1 MAKVYKE
8 KRCNLFDDYGRPRLL
23 KDRTKGCPRDAD
35 SCHFVHPEDPEWR
48 SAKLSF
54 PPRNGVVADDD
65 THYYYALVDGEPDR
79 RRNSYDELPSSRRD
93 SRAQASRSKPPLSP
107 RKPADVEMGSSRR
120 RSRSPGPSTPSDSRT
135 APRKRYS
142 EDVRD
147 PRRPSASGD
156 SRKAS
161 PHYIKPDSK
170 PGSRP
175 SHTSSPLEPSRR
187 YSEQPRPPLVPS
199 MPTVPAFASHPQSSS
214 KGGFEKLSLDEQRR
228 VWHDRVDLMFAS
240 ITSRRDYTKIEKD
253 LENIKLL
260 SQSSRV
266 ADLPEE
272 DKARVNGQRTA
283 LELQLETKRKEINEN
298 IQRLMGTEFWP
309 AIKASELQNLEKT
322 FTDVKK
328 HVSEVKTSLE
338 ALQSSCNV
346 LLGVHGVATGST
358 SEASHDTERPPK
370 RRRVSEEAEA
380 PSSSAS
386 YPTPELEA
394 FREQLT
400 GLSRHVSDLENH
412 INQRHHIVQDEVE
425 LRINERLEE
434 EGFFSPVEEIQV
446 SRADIEAVVDAR
458 HSVLMQNIQST
469 GNEVGQLAEEVAALI
484 IQRHELERVCSSFQ
498 ADNAE
503 LKSAVEELTAKAES
517 ADPAI
522 INKEVQALNAALQA
536 YISQSPSPAD
546 AKLSSEFIIES
557 LDNEVVHI
565 LRERFTPLL
574 LEIRREL
581 IDKVKD
587 SHTQTYNTLFP
598 KVTLLTR
605 MVNIVTA
612 RVCQPETDPQAV
624 ISAHG

>member
-1 MAKVYKE
+1 
-8 KRCNLFDDYGRPRLL
+8 
-23 KDRTKGCPRDAD
+23 
-35 SCHFVHPEDPEWR
+35 
-48 SAKLSF
+48 
-54 PPRNGVVADDD
+54 
-65 THYYYALVDGEPDR
+65 
-79 RRNSYDELPSSRRD
+79 
-93 SRAQASRSKPPLSP
+93 
-107 RKPADVEMGSSRR
+107 MGSTRR
-120 RSRSPGPSTPSDSRT
+120 RSRSPGPSAPSDSRT
-135 APRKRYS
+135 ASRKRESIDGYSSKQHS

-161 PHYIKPDSK
+161 PQYIKSDSK
-170 PGSRP
+170 AGSRSSRP
-175 SHTSSPLEPSRR
+175 SGTREPSRR
-187 YSEQPRPPLVPS
+187 YSEHPLIPS
-199 MPTVPAFASHPQSSS
+199 MPTVPAFVSHQQSS
-214 KGGFEKLSLDEQRR
+214 ERLSLDEQRR
-228 VWHDRVDLMFAS
+228 VWHDRVDLMFFS

-253 LENIKLL
+253 LEYIKLL

-272 DKARVNGQRTA
+272 DKARINAQRIA
-283 LELQLETKRKEINEN
+283 LELQLETKRKEVNETV
-298 IQRLMGTEFWP
+298 QRLMGTEFWP
-309 AIKASELQNLEKT
+309 AIKASEFQNLEKT

-338 ALQSSCNV
+338 ALQSSCNA
-346 LLGVHGVATGST
+346 LLSVHGIATGST
-358 SEASHDTERPPK
+358 SEPSHDTERPSK
-370 RRRVSEEAEA
+370 RRRMSEEAEA
-380 PSSSAS
+380 PSSSAGCA
-386 YPTPELEA
+386 TPELEA

-412 INQRHHIVQDEVE
+412 INQRQQIIQDEVE

-446 SRADIEAVVDAR
+446 SQADIEAVVDAH
-458 HSVLMQNIQST
+458 HSVLMKNIQTTES
-469 GNEVGQLAEEVAALI
+469 EVGQLAEEVAALI
-484 IQRHELERVCSSFQ
+484 IQRHELEQVCSSVQ

-503 LKSAVEELTAKAES
+503 LKSAVEDLTARAES

-546 AKLSSEFIIES
+546 TKLSAEFIIGS

-565 LRERFTPLL
+565 LREKFTPLL

-612 RVCQPETDPQAV
+612 RVCQPETEPQAV